1 MRGGAVEHAVRLPG
15 VKKKR
20 KRPLGPDTKWY
31 LFSTFVDVLVV
42 VINLSSVIHGHNP
55 PFVQFLLLWN
65 AAAFGFFAKRNYQE
79 FKKRYERDM
88 ND

>member
-1 MRGGAVEHAVRLPG
+1 MEYAVRLPG

-31 LFSTFVDVLVV
+31 LFSTFVDVLVIV
-42 VINLSSVIHGHNP
+42 VNLSGFIQGHNA
-55 PFVQFLLLWN
+55 PFIQFLLLWN
-65 AAAFGFFAKRNYQE
+65 AAAFGIFAQHDYRE